1 MTRKIL
7 INGRREEELRVAI
20 VENQTLEDF
29 EIETKRRGVIRN
41 NIYRA
46 VVTNIAP
53 SLNAAFV
60 DFGDARNGFLAFND
74 VVESVYSK
82 PGRDSYR
89 ISDVLTVGQELIV
102 QVIKD
107 ASALKGA
114 QVTTNVS
121 LAGRYLVLRP
131 RDAKSGVSH
140 KLDDDARA
148 DLTQKIRSLDLP
160 DGYGCIVR
168 TNAMDQSR
176 AILLRDA
183 KVLVQ
188 LWHKIEAEFAR
199 GKGPQLL
206 YNDQDIV
213 VQAMRDYFDSSINE
227 VIIDDKCCYER
238 ARAYVRATIASSED
252 KLKYYDDKMPLF
264 TRYGIERQIEQIYAR
279 TVRLPSGGFIVI
291 DPTEALTAID
301 VNSAHST
308 KRESQDQTAYST
320 NLEAAVEIGRQLRM
334 RDIGGLIV
342 IDFIDMR
349 QGKYQRDVERVMRNA
364 LSRDKARCKVE
375 RISANGLLE
384 INRQRISQ
392 ALSQRT
398 HLECPTCGGR
408 GFIPSADAIGMTLI
422 REIDAHAVDGKLGGV
437 IIKLHPDIA
446 QQLQNERRRE
456 FAQLELDYGIRIE
469 IVASR
474 DVTRGAEEIE
484 WLSKSQAEE
493 LHPERVCAPSQ
504 DAASIVD
511 VAEAY
516 QASETEEGGY
526 RPNDFEEFSS
536 DEARKKRAAKRAARR
551 EAEQKAQAEAGNS
564 KAASAKQEPKAE
576 AECAETPKN
585 GKTEPA
591 KNAKR
596 EQGEAK
602 AEPSDMDARDGI
614 GVSLLGIFVAEMK
627 GRMEV
632 SRPANAEKPGRHR
645 PSFRAR
651 RKSGRGENLSL
662 QSDMR
667 LFVTDILRA
676 VCVLACGCDRD
687 VPRRE
692 MLQRMDEVS
701 DWLMDAGQQDRA
713 ECHKRVIALR
723 NQISSRHACAR
734 MNCLFDVHGHARP
747 DELARLLLEA
757 CRAVGSYEVTDER
770 IAALTGWFSD
780 RCARIFGEKVDAEEV
795 QVSVE
800 DAASEESA
808 APVVEQASV
817 PELDIDA
824 SLLEA
829 VENMDMDAL
838 EAAFRSA
845 SADLPAED
853 GVVLTFD
860 APEIERENS
869 RRPRSSRR
877 HAIGEKLAQPLVE
890 DGLVVTADVVIAPMV
905 AAEREDKADAD
916 NEALGVAITQELPA
930 VASRR
935 ARRSRRGQ
943 RGEISEQPEMTAA
956 EPAVDR
962 LECNAV
968 SIEKTEEVPVKAE
981 VAVEPVD
988 VEPKADS
995 ALLSQIREGGQV
1007 STRRVRHTRRMSADV
1022 VRQAYDVSPAENNVS
1037 EPVAAPVMPEPVAVK
1052 AEPVAVMDAVEP
1064 ENIVAAVDASMH
1076 DVNAEHG
1083 SRSRRMRR
1091 TSRASIGG
1099 FADVSD
1105 PIVVPEI
1112 VDEVLEAVET
1122 PVAAANET
1130 PVVVET
1136 VEAEAVAAS
1145 GDVVSDAAV
1154 SEVPKKSERRRNR
1167 RSADRAVERES
1178 KQAREPQAVESES
1191 KQARESQAVERE
1203 DKQPREPQ
1211 AIEREDKQPR
1221 ERRVRSTRAKRN
1233 RAEASVEAVAVP
1245 ALSELAV
1252 IPEVVSQPSDVD
1264 ISLMITGEMP
1274 VVAEEVRHSRRVRR
1288 TRSSEEVRTVS
1299 APVEARPVVS
1309 EPAAE
1314 AHQAVSASVEA
1325 PKIQEDAS
1333 KQPGSRAVRRTRRT
1347 RREDAEA
1354 VMEAAAAPSETQA
1367 FESVAEPQVVSEPQV
1382 ADASAD
1388 EVPVARNRARRTR
1401 RARPDAE

>member
-1 MTRKIL
+1 MDCFLRNFGVPLTRKIL

-60 DFGDARNGFLAFND
+60 DFGDSRNGFLAFND

-82 PGRDSYR
+82 PVRDSYR

-114 QVTTNVS
+114 QVTTNIS

-213 VQAMRDYFDSSINE
+213 VQAMRDYYDSSINE
-227 VIIDDKCCYER
+227 VIIDDRCCYER
-238 ARAYVRATIASSED
+238 ALAYVRATIASGED
-252 KLKYYDDKMPLF
+252 KLKFYDDKMPLF

-446 QQLQNERRRE
+446 QQLQNEMRRE
-456 FAQLELDYGIRIE
+456 FAQLERDYGIRIE

-474 DVTRGAEEIE
+474 EVTRGAEEIE

-493 LHPERVCAPSQ
+493 LHPERASAPAQ

-516 QASETEEGGY
+516 QASESEDGGY

-551 EAEQKAQAEAGNS
+551 EAELKGVQAEAAG
-564 KAASAKQEPKAE
+564 KCE
-576 AECAETPKN
+576 AENVSRGEKSKSEKGNKSDT
-585 GKTEPA
+585 GKTP
-591 KNAKR
+591 R
-596 EQGEAK
+596 RDQVEAK
-602 AEPSDMDARDGI
+602 DDQPDMDARDGI
-614 GVSLLGIFVAEMK
+614 GISLLGLFVGEMK
-627 GRMEV
+627 NRMEI
-632 SRPANAEKPGRHR
+632 SRPSGEERSGRR

-651 RKSGRGENLSL
+651 RKSNSGEKLSL

-667 LFVTDILRA
+667 LFVMDILHA

-692 MLQRMDEVS
+692 MLSRMDEVS
-701 DWLMDAGQQDRA
+701 DWLLEAGQQPKA

-734 MNCLFDVHGHARP
+734 MNCLFDVRSHARP
-747 DELARLLLEA
+747 DELARFLLEA
-757 CRAVGSYEVTDER
+757 CKSVGTFEVTDES
-770 IAALTGWFSD
+770 IAALSAWFSE
-780 RCARIFGEKVDAEEV
+780 RCARIFGECVEQEKAQRRDEVCEDADARDG
-795 QVSVE
+795 VSEQRAEE
-800 DAASEESA
+800 DAALNIDA
-808 APVVEQASV
+808 AFLDAVEQMGQD
-817 PELDIDA
+817 EI
-824 SLLEA
+824 E
-829 VENMDMDAL
+829 E
-838 EAAFRSA
+838 AFRAPMSEG
-845 SADLPAED
+845 L
-853 GVVLTFD
+853 
-860 APEIERENS
+860 PEIAGSVEMPEEAREGG
-869 RRPRSSRR
+869 RRRRRSHRR
-877 HAIGEKLAQPLVE
+877 HAMGEVADQPLVE
-890 DGLVVTADVVIAPMV
+890 DGQLVTSDVAISPMTVAEPETADEM
-905 AAEREDKADAD
+905 
-916 NEALGVAITQELPA
+916 LGMAITQELPA
-930 VASRR
+930 VAPRR
-935 ARRSRRGQ
+935 LRRSHRRSEMNEG
-943 RGEISEQPEMTAA
+943 GERVEAVVENVEEQH
-956 EPAVDR
+956 
-962 LECNAV
+962 
-968 SIEKTEEVPVKAE
+968 E
-981 VAVEPVD
+981 VAVKPAESAAD
-988 VEPKADS
+988 VAVRADAVKAQAVETSENKLDS
-995 ALLSQIREGGQV
+995 RLLAQMREGGQV
-1007 STRRVRHTRRMSADV
+1007 STRRVRHTRRISADIV
-1022 VRQAYDVSPAENNVS
+1022 KQAYDISASDVS
-1037 EPVAAPVMPEPVAVK
+1037 ML
-1052 AEPVAVMDAVEP
+1052 VEP
-1064 ENIVAAVDASMH
+1064 ERAVEAEMAEANRSVVEEVAPVVDTPVVADVPAASE
-1076 DVNAEHG
+1076 DAER
-1083 SRSRRMRR
+1083 SVRSRRSRR
-1091 TSRASIGG
+1091 TTRAGIG
-1099 FADVSD
+1099 AAA
-1105 PIVVPEI
+1105 
-1112 VDEVLEAVET
+1112 LEAAEVVSQ
-1122 PVAAANET
+1122 PAAAAGTEQ
-1130 PVVVET
+1130 T
-1136 VEAEAVAAS
+1136 VSEGAAEDAKDVAVEAVA
-1145 GDVVSDAAV
+1145 
-1154 SEVPKKSERRRNR
+1154 
-1167 RSADRAVERES
+1167 
-1178 KQAREPQAVESES
+1178 EP
-1191 KQARESQAVERE
+1191 
-1203 DKQPREPQ
+1203 
-1211 AIEREDKQPR
+1211 
-1221 ERRVRSTRAKRN
+1221 
-1233 RAEASVEAVAVP
+1233 ASVEAVERSEKPERRRSRRGEKVSEREEKEPGERRERSTRARKTRKEIAVLEEAEAP
-1245 ALSELAV
+1245 AAS
-1252 IPEVVSQPSDVD
+1252 EVVEAPVSEVD
-1264 ISLMITGEMP
+1264 RA
-1274 VVAEEVRHSRRVRR
+1274 VVATEEQAVEAPRRSRRVRR
-1288 TRSSEEVRTVS
+1288 TRVS
-1299 APVEARPVVS
+1299 ADAEDIQ
-1309 EPAAE
+1309 PAAAAE
-1314 AHQAVSASVEA
+1314 PERVVEPERAIEREQGQGVKPDSERAEA
-1325 PKIQEDAS
+1325 PKQ
-1333 KQPGSRAVRRTRRT
+1333 RAVRRTRRT
-1347 RREDAEA
+1347 RREDSAAVADVSVEPVLEAHDAAEVSRPVTIDVQPAEA
-1354 VMEAAAAPSETQA
+1354 VSEAAE
-1367 FESVAEPQVVSEPQV
+1367 
-1382 ADASAD
+1382 ADQ
-1388 EVPVARNRARRTR
+1388 PVARTRARRTR
-1401 RARPDAE
+1401 RARPEEG

>member
-60 DFGDARNGFLAFND
+60 DFGDSRNGFLAFND

-82 PGRDSYR
+82 PVRDSYR

-114 QVTTNVS
+114 QVTTNIS

-213 VQAMRDYFDSSINE
+213 VQAMRDYYDSSINE
-227 VIIDDKCCYER
+227 VIIDDRCCYER
-238 ARAYVRATIASSED
+238 ALAYVRATIASGED
-252 KLKYYDDKMPLF
+252 KLKFYDDKMPLF

-446 QQLQNERRRE
+446 QQLQNEMRRE

-474 DVTRGAEEIE
+474 EVTRGAEEIE

-493 LHPERVCAPSQ
+493 LHPERASAPAQ

-516 QASETEEGGY
+516 QASESEDGGY

-551 EAEQKAQAEAGNS
+551 EAELKGVQAEAAG
-564 KAASAKQEPKAE
+564 KCE
-576 AECAETPKN
+576 AENVSRGEKSKSEKGNKSDT
-585 GKTEPA
+585 GKTPR
-591 KNAKR
+591 R

-602 AEPSDMDARDGI
+602 ADQPDMDARDGI
-614 GVSLLGIFVAEMK
+614 GISLLGLFVGEMK
-627 GRMEV
+627 NRMEI
-632 SRPANAEKPGRHR
+632 SRPSGEERSGRR

-651 RKSGRGENLSL
+651 RKSNSGEKLSL

-667 LFVTDILRA
+667 LFVMDILHA

-692 MLQRMDEVS
+692 MLSRMDEVS
-701 DWLMDAGQQDRA
+701 DWLLDAGQLPKA

-734 MNCLFDVHGHARP
+734 MNCLFDVRGHARP
-747 DELARLLLEA
+747 DELARFLLEA
-757 CRAVGSYEVTDER
+757 CKSVGTFEVTDES
-770 IAALTGWFSD
+770 IAALSAWFSE
-780 RCARIFGEKVDAEEV
+780 RCARIFGECVEPDNAQREGEASEAADISDSVAEAHVASEPAAALNIDAAFLDAVEQMGQDEIEEAFRETAPADV
-795 QVSVE
+795 PEVAASVE
-800 DAASEESA
+800 M
-808 APVVEQASV
+808 
-817 PELDIDA
+817 PED
-824 SLLEA
+824 
-829 VENMDMDAL
+829 V
-838 EAAFRSA
+838 
-845 SADLPAED
+845 
-853 GVVLTFD
+853 
-860 APEIERENS
+860 RENG
-869 RRPRSSRR
+869 RRRRRSHRR
-877 HAIGEKLAQPLVE
+877 HAMGEVADQPLVE
-890 DGLVVTADVVIAPMV
+890 DGQLVTSDVAISPMTVAEPETADEM
-905 AAEREDKADAD
+905 
-916 NEALGVAITQELPA
+916 LGMAITQELPA
-930 VASRR
+930 VAPRR
-935 ARRSRRGQ
+935 QRRSHRRSEMNEG
-943 RGEISEQPEMTAA
+943 GERVEAVVENVEEQH
-956 EPAVDR
+956 
-962 LECNAV
+962 
-968 SIEKTEEVPVKAE
+968 E
-981 VAVEPVD
+981 VAVKPAESAAD
-988 VEPKADS
+988 VAVSADAVKAQPAETSENKLDS
-995 ALLSQIREGGQV
+995 RLLAQMREGGQV
-1007 STRRVRHTRRMSADV
+1007 STRRVRHTRRISADIV
-1022 VRQAYDVSPAENNVS
+1022 KQAYDISASEVS
-1037 EPVAAPVMPEPVAVK
+1037 ML
-1052 AEPVAVMDAVEP
+1052 VEP
-1064 ENIVAAVDASMH
+1064 ERAVEAEMAEANRSVVEEVAPVVDTPVVADVPAASE
-1076 DVNAEHG
+1076 DAER
-1083 SRSRRMRR
+1083 SVRSRRSRR
-1091 TSRASIGG
+1091 TTRAGIG
-1099 FADVSD
+1099 AVA
-1105 PIVVPEI
+1105 
-1112 VDEVLEAVET
+1112 LEAAEVVSQT
-1122 PVAAANET
+1122 AAAAGTEQ
-1130 PVVVET
+1130 T
-1136 VEAEAVAAS
+1136 VSEGAAEDAKDVAVEAVA
-1145 GDVVSDAAV
+1145 
-1154 SEVPKKSERRRNR
+1154 
-1167 RSADRAVERES
+1167 
-1178 KQAREPQAVESES
+1178 EP
-1191 KQARESQAVERE
+1191 
-1203 DKQPREPQ
+1203 
-1211 AIEREDKQPR
+1211 
-1221 ERRVRSTRAKRN
+1221 
-1233 RAEASVEAVAVP
+1233 ASVEAVERSEKPERRRSRRGEKVSEREAKEPGERRERSARARKTRKEIAVLEEADAP
-1245 ALSELAV
+1245 AA
-1252 IPEVVSQPSDVD
+1252 PEVAEAPVSEGDRA
-1264 ISLMITGEMP
+1264 
-1274 VVAEEVRHSRRVRR
+1274 VVATEEEAVEAPRRSRRVRR
-1288 TRSSEEVRTVS
+1288 TRVS
-1299 APVEARPVVS
+1299 VDAEDIQPVA
-1309 EPAAE
+1309 AAE
-1314 AHQAVSASVEA
+1314 PERVGEPERAIEREQEQGVKPDSERAEA
-1325 PKIQEDAS
+1325 PKQ
-1333 KQPGSRAVRRTRRT
+1333 RAVRRTRRT
-1347 RREDAEA
+1347 RREDSAAVADMSVEPVLEAHDAAEVSRPVTIDVHPAEA
-1354 VMEAAAAPSETQA
+1354 VSEAAE
-1367 FESVAEPQVVSEPQV
+1367 
-1382 ADASAD
+1382 ADQ
-1388 EVPVARNRARRTR
+1388 PVARTRARRTR
-1401 RARPDAE
+1401 RARPEEG

>member
-60 DFGDARNGFLAFND
+60 DFGDSRNGFLAFND
-74 VVESVYSK
+74 VVEGVYSK
-82 PGRDSYR
+82 PVRDSYR

-114 QVTTNVS
+114 QVTTNIS

-213 VQAMRDYFDSSINE
+213 VQAMRDYYDSSINE

-238 ARAYVRATIASSED
+238 ALAYVRATIASGED
-252 KLKYYDDKMPLF
+252 KLKFYDDKMPLF

-446 QQLQNERRRE
+446 QQLQNEMRRE

-493 LHPERVCAPSQ
+493 LHPERVSAPAQ

-516 QASETEEGGY
+516 QASESEDGGY

-551 EAEQKAQAEAGNS
+551 EAEMKGVQADAV
-564 KAASAKQEPKAE
+564 AKCE
-576 AECAETPKN
+576 AENVSRSERAKSEKGNKPDT
-585 GKTEPA
+585 GKPA
-591 KNAKR
+591 RR
-596 EQGEAK
+596 EQVEAK
-602 AEPSDMDARDGI
+602 ADQPDMDARDGI
-614 GVSLLGIFVAEMK
+614 GISLLGLFVGEMK
-627 GRMEV
+627 NRMEV
-632 SRPANAEKPGRHR
+632 SRPSGEEKSGRRR

-651 RKSGRGENLSL
+651 RKSNSGEKLSL

-667 LFVTDILRA
+667 LFVMDILHA

-692 MLQRMDEVS
+692 MLSRMDEVS
-701 DWLMDAGQQDRA
+701 DWLLDAGQLPKA

-734 MNCLFDVHGHARP
+734 MNCLFDVRGHARP
-747 DELARLLLEA
+747 DELARFLLEA
-757 CRAVGSYEVTDER
+757 CKSVGTFEVTDES
-770 IAALTGWFSD
+770 IAALSAWFSE
-780 RCARIFGEKVDAEEV
+780 RCARIFGECVEQDNARRVDDACEVADTGDSVAEAHVASEPV
-795 QVSVE
+795 AALNI
-800 DAASEESA
+800 DAAFLDA
-808 APVVEQASV
+808 VEQMAQD
-817 PELDIDA
+817 EI
-824 SLLEA
+824 
-829 VENMDMDAL
+829 
-838 EAAFRSA
+838 EAAFRETA
-845 SADLPAED
+845 PADVSEVAES
-853 GVVLTFD
+853 VEM
-860 APEIERENS
+860 PEDVRENG
-869 RRPRSSRR
+869 RRRRRSQRR
-877 HAIGEKLAQPLVE
+877 HAMGEISEQPIVE
-890 DGLVVTADVVIAPMV
+890 DGQLVTSDVAISPMTVAEPETADEM
-905 AAEREDKADAD
+905 
-916 NEALGVAITQELPA
+916 LGMAITQELPA
-930 VASRR
+930 VAPRR
-935 ARRSRRGQ
+935 QRRSHRRSEMNEGGE
-943 RGEISEQPEMTAA
+943 RKDAVVENAEGRPEAAEKPAEVVEISEVRA
-956 EPAVDR
+956 E
-962 LECNAV
+962 
-968 SIEKTEEVPVKAE
+968 PVKAQPAE
-981 VAVEPVD
+981 ISED
-988 VEPKADS
+988 KLDS
-995 ALLSQIREGGQV
+995 RLLAQMREGGQV
-1007 STRRVRHTRRMSADV
+1007 STRRVRHTRRIPADIV
-1022 VRQAYDVSPAENNVS
+1022 QAYDISASEVSMQAEPEHAVEAEKAEAMVSVVEDVAPVLEMPAVADA
-1037 EPVAAPVMPEPVAVK
+1037 PVASEDMARSGRSRRSRRTTRAGIGEVAEVASQPVAV
-1052 AEPVAVMDAVEP
+1052 AETEQPTADIAVEDVQNVAVENVAVEAVS
-1064 ENIVAAVDASMH
+1064 EAAAV
-1076 DVNAEHG
+1076 
-1083 SRSRRMRR
+1083 
-1091 TSRASIGG
+1091 
-1099 FADVSD
+1099 
-1105 PIVVPEI
+1105 
-1112 VDEVLEAVET
+1112 EAVEI
-1122 PVAAANET
+1122 
-1130 PVVVET
+1130 
-1136 VEAEAVAAS
+1136 
-1145 GDVVSDAAV
+1145 
-1154 SEVPKKSERRRNR
+1154 SEKPERRRNR
-1167 RSADRAVERES
+1167 RGEKAS
-1178 KQAREPQAVESES
+1178 
-1191 KQARESQAVERE
+1191 ERE
-1203 DKQPREPQ
+1203 DKE
-1211 AIEREDKQPR
+1211 PR
-1221 ERRVRSTRAKRN
+1221 ERRERSTRARKSRKDVSVQEDAGN
-1233 RAEASVEAVAVP
+1233 AEEAVAVAAEAP
-1245 ALSELAV
+1245 IAESDHS
-1252 IPEVVSQPSDVD
+1252 VVAADEQP
-1264 ISLMITGEMP
+1264 
-1274 VVAEEVRHSRRVRR
+1274 VAEEAPRRSRRVRR
-1288 TRSSEEVRTVS
+1288 TRVSSEANAEEIQPVAAVEPERV
-1299 APVEARPVVS
+1299 VEAERQVESVQ
-1309 EPAAE
+1309 E
-1314 AHQAVSASVEA
+1314 QAVKTDAERAEA
-1325 PKIQEDAS
+1325 PKQ
-1333 KQPGSRAVRRTRRT
+1333 RAVRRTRRT
-1347 RREDAEA
+1347 RREDADA
-1354 VMEAAAAPSETQA
+1354 
-1367 FESVAEPQVVSEPQV
+1367 V
-1382 ADASAD
+1382 AD
-1388 EVPVARNRARRTR
+1388 VPVAPVSEAPVEAPKSVMTDVQPVEAVSGSAEAAHEPVARTRARRTR
-1401 RARPDAE
+1401 RARPEEG

>member
-60 DFGDARNGFLAFND
+60 DFGDSRNGFLAFND

-89 ISDVLTVGQELIV
+89 ISDVLTIGQELIV

-114 QVTTNVS
+114 QVTTNIS

-213 VQAMRDYFDSSINE
+213 VQAMRDYYDSSINE

-238 ARAYVRATIASSED
+238 ALAYVRATIASGEE

-446 QQLQNERRRE
+446 QQLQNEMRRE

-493 LHPERVCAPSQ
+493 LHPERASAQSQ

-516 QASETEEGGY
+516 QASETEDGGY

-536 DEARKKRAAKRAARR
+536 DEARRKRAAKRAARR
-551 EAEQKAQAEAGNS
+551 EAEKAAQNEARKEAENAKVEASKHEAAKADKEVAGKQDKAGKREQAE
-564 KAASAKQEPKAE
+564 
-576 AECAETPKN
+576 
-585 GKTEPA
+585 
-591 KNAKR
+591 AKR
-596 EQGEAK
+596 EQADAK
-602 AEPSDMDARDGI
+602 QDQPDMDARDAIGI
-614 GVSLLGIFVAEMK
+614 SLLGMFVSEMK
-627 GRMEV
+627 DRMEP
-632 SRPANAEKPGRHR
+632 SRPATEEKSGRRR

-651 RKSGRGENLSL
+651 RKNNNGEKVSL

-667 LFVTDILRA
+667 LFAMDILHA

-687 VPRRE
+687 VSRRE
-692 MLQRMDEVS
+692 MLRRMDEVS

-723 NQISSRHACAR
+723 NQITSRHACAR
-734 MNCLFDVHGHARP
+734 MNCLFDVRGHARP
-747 DELARLLLEA
+747 DELARFLLEA
-757 CRAVGSYEVTDER
+757 CRFVGTYEVTDESL
-770 IAALTGWFSD
+770 ASLSAWFSE
-780 RCARIFGEKVDAEEV
+780 RVARIFGEHAEETPAV
-795 QVSVE
+795 AKENENAAVAEMEEHEALEEMKQLNID
-800 DAASEESA
+800 DAL
-808 APVVEQASV
+808 
-817 PELDIDA
+817 LD
-824 SLLEA
+824 A
-829 VENMDMDAL
+829 VENLDISEL
-838 EAAFRSA
+838 EAAFHA
-845 SADLPAED
+845 ADATLNVPED
-853 GVVLTFD
+853 
-860 APEIERENS
+860 IERANDAMDDREFG
-869 RRPRSSRR
+869 RRRRRSHRR
-877 HAIGEKLAQPLVE
+877 HAMGDESNRPLVE
-890 DGLVVTADVVIAPMV
+890 DGEIVTADVAIAPMIVTEKDV
-905 AAEREDKADAD
+905 AE
-916 NEALGVAITQELPA
+916 EALGMAITQELPA

-935 ARRSRRGQ
+935 RRSHRRSEM
-943 RGEISEQPEMTAA
+943 GEGGERIEMR
-956 EPAVDR
+956 EDAVDSSDVVKIPVR
-962 LECNAV
+962 ESEAV
-968 SIEKTEEVPVKAE
+968 SKNVVPEAE
-981 VAVEPVD
+981 IAADAKEAPVRDVA
-988 VEPKADS
+988 KADS
-995 ALLSQIREGGQV
+995 SLIAQLHEGGQV
-1007 STRRVRHTRRMSADV
+1007 SKRRVRHTRRAFAEV
-1022 VRQAYDVSPAENNVS
+1022 VKQAYDVCASDVS
-1037 EPVAAPVMPEPVAVK
+1037 EIAMPEEIVAAGKEMPEAEKREADVVK
-1052 AEPVAVMDAVEP
+1052 AEA
-1064 ENIVAAVDASMH
+1064 VAAEDRADKDVAS
-1076 DVNAEHG
+1076 EISSG
-1083 SRSRRMRR
+1083 RIRRTRR
-1091 TSRASIGG
+1091 TSRASIGEAQAVAER
-1099 FADVSD
+1099 ADAM
-1105 PIVVPEI
+1105 PEVVG
-1112 VDEVLEAVET
+1112 DA
-1122 PVAAANET
+1122 PV
-1130 PVVVET
+1130 
-1136 VEAEAVAAS
+1136 EAVAAEPM
-1145 GDVVSDAAV
+1145 VVAEV
-1154 SEVPKKSERRRNR
+1154 SQAEVAEQAEVSAPSRRERRRNR
-1167 RSADRAVERES
+1167 RGEDKTAEREE
-1178 KQAREPQAVESES
+1178 KQSHDAEDKTA
-1191 KQARESQAVERE
+1191 ERE
-1203 DKQPREPQ
+1203 EKQPRD
-1211 AIEREDKQPR
+1211 RR
-1221 ERRVRSTRAKRN
+1221 ERAAKPKRN
-1233 RAEASVEAVAVP
+1233 REEAVENAEPAVAQAP
-1245 ALSELAV
+1245 VAE
-1252 IPEVVSQPSDVD
+1252 VD
-1264 ISLMITGEMP
+1264 IALMTTAELP
-1274 VVAEEVRHSRRVRR
+1274 VVAEEVRRSRRVRR
-1288 TRSSEEVRTVS
+1288 TRVS
-1299 APVEARPVVS
+1299 AEVPVDVDAPASTPKVVEVAPVAVA
-1309 EPAAE
+1309 EPVIEPVAE
-1314 AHQAVSASVEA
+1314 PMVAEA
-1325 PKIQEDAS
+1325 PKAET
-1333 KQPGSRAVRRTRRT
+1333 RAVRRTRRT
-1347 RREDAEA
+1347 RKTDVDGVNETPAPVAESKPEA
-1354 VMEAAAAPSETQA
+1354 VESKPAEPASPVEENASET
-1367 FESVAEPQVVSEPQV
+1367 AENGT
-1382 ADASAD
+1382 
-1388 EVPVARNRARRTR
+1388 RTRARRTR
-1401 RARPDAE
+1401 RARPEA